1 MTQLEVADLCVSYGG
16 RPVLRDV
23 DLTVPSGSLTAVL
36 GPSGCGKTTLLR
48 VVAGFLRPD
57 RGEVRLDGRTVA
69 TPAAAT
75 PPARRAVAYV
85 PQEGA
90 LFPHLTVAENV
101 LFGLPRPDRRA
112 RAGLAD
118 LLALVDLETSVADR
132 LPAELSGGQQQR
144 VALAR
149 ALAVRPRLVLLD
161 EPFSSLDAALREE
174 TGRTVARALRGSG
187 ATALLVTHDQAEAL
201 SLADQVAVLR
211 DGRVAQVAAP
221 QDLYR
226 YPVDPGV
233 AAFVGSGVVV
243 PGRAAA
249 GTVACVLGMLHPL
262 DPHVEG
268 AVQVLVRP
276 EQLEVYPEVPDGVPA
291 RVVGTSFY
299 GHDAT
304 VRLRVEGVDEE
315 VLARVHGE
323 LPAPGRV
330 VTVRV
335 SGAVHT
341 FRGA

>member
-69 TPAAAT
+69 TATAVT

-101 LFGLPRPDRRA
+101 LFGLPRRDRRA

-118 LLALVDLETSVADR
+118 LLALVDLEVSLADR
-132 LPAELSGGQQQR
+132 LPSELSGGQQQR

-149 ALAVRPRLVLLD
+149 ALAVRPGLVLLD

-211 DGRVAQVAAP
+211 DGRVAQVAPP

-243 PGRAAA
+243 PGRATA
-249 GTVACVLGMLHPL
+249 GTVACVLGVLHPL
-262 DPHVEG
+262 DPDVEG

-276 EQLEVYPEVPDGVPA
+276 EQLEVDPEVPDGVPA

-304 VRLRVEGVDEE
+304 VRLRVDGVDEE

-341 FRGA
+341 FPGG